1 MWDYLA
7 CARGIFAFVRLF
19 IPRAQSTALSVRI
32 SPIFYPCRPRS
43 IRHLVYLTV
52 GELSRQFCG
61 GTDCQSSMSSIHFT
75 SDAIRP
81 VRSNGAPGGV
91 YSTRNNSNPSVLA
104 EKARIRDNSIE
115 EGSDEGI
122 DLKQEGDIKK
132 KQVTRF
138 ETC

>member
-1 MWDYLA
+1 
-7 CARGIFAFVRLF
+7 
-19 IPRAQSTALSVRI
+19 
-32 SPIFYPCRPRS
+32 
-43 IRHLVYLTV
+43 
-52 GELSRQFCG
+52 
-61 GTDCQSSMSSIHFT
+61 MSSIHFA

-104 EKARIRDNSIE
+104 DNGRTKENSME

-138 ETC
+138 NIF